1 MVIVLILVSLVIQAL
16 VVIAD
21 ILHLAGIVLILV
33 SLDIHRILVSLDI
46 VDLVLIRVN
55 LDIARSLDIL
65 VKVVIVHIQD

>member
-1 MVIVLILVSLVIQAL
+1 M
-16 VVIAD
+16 VIAD